1 MDLNKSRLS
10 NEITREKD
18 SCRETHGDRRENEK
32 KKKKEEATEA
42 YCVLKLHAFSKTGTF
57 KSIASSVLLI
67 KVVPK
72 TGVTEQ
78 FIQSIT
84 NHLIV

>member
-32 KKKKEEATEA
+32 KKKKEEEEEDKRKE
-42 YCVLKLHAFSKTGTF
+42 VSQSPILIQRHF
-57 KSIASSVLLI
+57 KNLY
-67 KVVPK
+67 
-72 TGVTEQ
+72 
-78 FIQSIT
+78 
-84 NHLIV
+84 